1 MSRAIFGV
9 LLCAL
14 ASGCGPAGD
23 ENTTG
28 AGGARSN
35 SNSSSNPAAAP
46 TTPATEPAGFVS
58 LRERGSAAGI
68 AFRHRSGAH
77 GRRVMIEQ
85 MGGGVALLDY
95 DGDGRQDLYFVDSGE
110 VPERSDAQAAGG
122 NKLYRNLGD
131 WKFEDV
137 TERAGVAGRGY
148 MMGAVAGDYDRD
160 GDVDLYVT
168 AYGSNLLLQNQ
179 GDGTFRDV
187 TAAAGC
193 DDRRWSS
200 GAAFVDYDSDG
211 QLDLFVQNYLDFRVE
226 EHRPYSMNGV
236 DSYSPPDLFDPV
248 ACSLW
253 RNRGDGTFEDVSAR
267 TGIAEHLGKGLG
279 LLVSDL
285 DRDGVSEIYCAND
298 STANFLFRLGA
309 EGRFEEIGLASGA
322 GYGAD
327 GREEAGMGVDCGDL
341 DGDGS
346 LELVVTNFFK
356 EPNSIYRNDGG
367 LNFTEI
373 SERTG
378 TASAA
383 RKTLGF
389 GVRLVDLDH
398 DGVLDLVVNNGHVYD
413 NAGQV
418 DPPATWAQPPLLFR
432 GQGKARFEDVL
443 AKQPA
448 EFRRARVGRGLA
460 CGDLDDDGDQDLVL
474 MALNGPAEVFENVGG
489 ERGAWLSVR
498 CVGTRRDSTAIG
510 ARVEVLAGDFARSAQ
525 VRSGGSYLGQSELR
539 VHFGLG
545 ARERVDL
552 VRVHWPG
559 GGVDEARDVAA
570 RQHLVVVEG
579 AGASSSSN
587 PSSGS
592 TPAQR

>member
-1 MSRAIFGV
+1 MIHARTLALVCV
-9 LLCAL
+9 LVT
-14 ASGCGPAGD
+14 GCGPSSPSDGA
-23 ENTTG
+23 EAQRAPTG
-28 AGGARSN
+28 AKPEAPGQQSAPA
-35 SNSSSNPAAAP
+35 PAA
-46 TTPATEPAGFVS
+46 FVS
-58 LRERGSAAGI
+58 LRERATASGI
-68 AFRHRSGAH
+68 DFRHRSGAR
-77 GRRVMIEQ
+77 GQRVMIEQ
-85 MGGGVALLDY
+85 LGGGVALLDY

-110 VPERSDAQAAGG
+110 LPARSDEQAPGG
-122 NKLYRNLGD
+122 NKLYRNLGG

-137 TERAGVAGRGY
+137 TERAGAAGRGY
-148 MMGAVAGDYDRD
+148 MMGAVAGDYDSD

-168 AYGSNLLLQNQ
+168 AYGSNSLLQNQ

-187 TAAAGC
+187 TASAGC

-200 GAAFVDYDSDG
+200 GAAFVDYDGDG
-211 QLDLFVQNYLDFRVE
+211 RLDLFVQNYVDFRVE
-226 EHRPYSMNGV
+226 EHRPYSMGGV

-253 RNRGDGTFEDVSAR
+253 RNRGDGTFEDVSGR
-267 TGIAEHLGKGLG
+267 TGIAEHPGKGLG
-279 LLVSDL
+279 VLVNDF
-285 DRDGVSEIYCAND
+285 DGDGASEIYCAND

-309 EGRFEEIGLASGA
+309 DGRFEELGLSSGA

-341 DGDGS
+341 DGDGRE
-346 LELVVTNFFK
+346 ELIVTNFFK

-367 LNFTEI
+367 LDFTEI

-383 RKTLGF
+383 RKSLGF

-413 NAGQV
+413 NAESV

-432 GQGKARFEDVL
+432 GLGKARFEDVL
-443 AKQPA
+443 ASQPA
-448 EFRRARVGRGLA
+448 EFRRARVGRALA

-474 MALNGPAEVFENVGG
+474 MTLNGPAEVFENVGG

-510 ARVEVLAGDFARSAQ
+510 ARVEVQAGDFARSAQ

-545 ARERVDL
+545 ALERVEL
-552 VRVHWPG
+552 VRVRWPG
-559 GGVDEARDVAA
+559 GGVDELRDVAA
-570 RQHLVVVEG
+570 RQQLVIVE
-579 AGASSSSN
+579 
-587 PSSGS
+587 GS
-592 TPAQR
+592 TPPAAK